1 MPCTASVWL
10 AANWL
15 VVETKLV
22 LMRTYFLVLSTGRSW
37 SSMAAST
44 SAAFLRRL
52 SPLMRDTVERA
63 AAGFFVWA
71 RTGRQ
76 GRSAGAKAVS
86 CNIVRR
92 EKVVGIGILPV

>member
-10 AANWL
+10 AASWL

-22 LMRTYFLVLSTGRSW
+22 LIRTYFLVLSTGRSW
-37 SSMAAST
+37 SSIAARA

-52 SPLMRDTVERA
+52 SPLMRETVERA
-63 AAGFFVWA
+63 AVGLCVWA
-71 RTGRQ
+71 KSDRH
-76 GRSAGAKAVS
+76 GRSAGVSAVS

-92 EKVVGIGILPV
+92 ENVVGIGI